1 MQGYV
6 WQITTFKNVDKPG
19 RPMDNMEQYEERIRQ
34 RAYSLWKMEGRP
46 EGRAEEYWHRAR
58 ELIEDETR
66 SAYPPTQ
73 SRGHRT

>member
-1 MQGYV
+1 MS
-6 WQITTFKNVDKPG
+6 DK
-19 RPMDNMEQYEERIRQ
+19 DQDLEQRIQ
-34 RAYSLWKMEGRP
+34 ARAYLLWEVEGRP

-58 ELIEDETR
+58 ELIEAETH